1 MANVSMISNKASIL
15 LELIDRLKEGPV
27 NYDRFCDT
35 FELTRNQYYKFLRTL
50 TEIGLD
56 LSTGE
61 KYSKESR
68 TIFLL
73 SDENLTEIE
82 QFLESKIYATNIT
95 GPSKPVKLKKHNIT
109 GPSKPVKLKK
119 PNITGPDRFSQ
130 KNISNL
136 IVYVNGIDRN
146 KKDVLIDLQRIMRV
160 ETEKEKTLINKAYGF
175 WRNNYI
181 KYKR

>member
-95 GPSKPVKLKKHNIT
+95 V
-109 GPSKPVKLKK
+109 PSKPVKLKK